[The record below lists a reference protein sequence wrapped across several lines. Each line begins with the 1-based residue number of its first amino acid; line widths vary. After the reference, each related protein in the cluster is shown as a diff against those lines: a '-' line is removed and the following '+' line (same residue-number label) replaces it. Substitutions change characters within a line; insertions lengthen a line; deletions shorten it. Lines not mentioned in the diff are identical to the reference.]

1 MLLPWKGVLVHDA
14 LMSEIAFLSHPTVG
28 HLNTLLS
35 TALRMRAEGH
45 RPRFFIPG
53 GPSLGFRLK
62 PDILNNVVDV
72 PAMVERAGLPLERL
86 RPALGV
92 IFHAIRLARSTG
104 YQETRIA
111 LELFTS
117 GAVATTRDILRRLER
132 QPADVLVAD
141 FAFFPAL
148 LAAEKLGLPSVAV
161 YHSGL
166 PFRGPGVPPWGSGLP
181 IGTTGPELQR
191 AEAAEA
197 ELLSHLARKMGKV
210 RRALGLGPGPEDV
223 LRTPAS
229 PWLNLVMS
237 HEAIEAPRT
246 NLGPNCFFVGPCFS
260 TRRGTDA
267 EGFPFD
273 KLRADAFKVYVSL
286 GTVFNDRPEVFR
298 TLLRGLDT
306 PGIQVILSAGAAYP
320 RLASGPLPSNALVFR
335 RVPQVD
341 LLPKVDLVI
350 GHGGN
355 NSTNET
361 LAAGKPL
368 LVVPV
373 GGEQH
378 DNARRIEH
386 LGAGLFQPLQT
397 LSEEN
402 VRQAVARL
410 REEPGFRVKA
420 EALSRQLESTDGP
433 STSSALIALLARRRT
448 PVLLP
453 EGAPRTITP
462 EGLATLLTSMGEAPA
477 SSSTR
482 SA

>member
-1 MLLPWKGVLVHDA
+1 
-14 LMSEIAFLSHPTVG
+14 MSDIAFLSHPTVG

-35 TALRMRAEGH
+35 TGLRMREEGH
-45 RPRFFIPG
+45 RTRFFIPG

-92 IFHAIRLARSTG
+92 IFHAIRLARSSG
-104 YQETRIA
+104 YQESRIA

-117 GAVATTRDILRRLER
+117 GAVSTTKDILRRLER

-141 FAFFPAL
+141 FAFFPAA
-148 LAAEKLGLPSVAV
+148 LAAEKLGLPWVAV

-181 IGTTGPELQR
+181 LGTEGPELQR

-197 ELLSHLARKMGKV
+197 ELLAGLRRKLDKV
-210 RRALGLGPGPEDV
+210 RRELGLGPGPEDV

-246 NLGPNCFFVGPCFS
+246 GLGPSCFFIGPCFS
-260 TRRGTDA
+260 TRSGTDA

-273 KLRADAFKVYVSL
+273 KLRADAFKVYVSM

-298 TLLRGLDT
+298 TLLRGLDL
-306 PGIQVILSAGAAYP
+306 PGVQVVVSGGAAYP
-320 RLASGPLPSNALVFR
+320 SLASGPLPSNVLLFR

-341 LLPKVDLVI
+341 LLPRMDLVI

-378 DNARRIEH
+378 DNARRVEY
-386 LGAGLFQPLQT
+386 LGAGLFLPHQE
-397 LSEEN
+397 LSPEN
-402 VRQAVARL
+402 VRRAVTRL
-410 REEPGFRVKA
+410 REEPDFRRKA
-420 EALSRQLESTDGP
+420 EALRTHLETTDGP
-433 STSSALIALLARRRT
+433 TTASALITLLARRRA
-448 PVLLP
+448 PVRLP
-453 EGAPRTITP
+453 DGAPHTLTR
-462 EGLATLLTSMGEAPA
+462 EGLDALLAVV
-477 SSSTR
+477 
-482 SA
+482 SAA

>member
-1 MLLPWKGVLVHDA
+1 MHYERS
-14 LMSEIAFLSHPTVG
+14 MSDIAFLSHPTVG

-35 TALRMRAEGH
+35 TGLRMRAEGH
-45 RPRFFIPG
+45 RTRFFIPG

-92 IFHAIRLARSTG
+92 IFHAIRLARSSG
-104 YQETRIA
+104 YQESRIA

-117 GAVATTRDILRRLER
+117 GAVGTTRDILRRLER

-141 FAFFPAL
+141 FAFFPAA
-148 LAAEKLGLPSVAV
+148 LAAEKLGLPWVAV

-166 PFRGPGVPPWGSGLP
+166 PFHGPGVPPWGSGLP
-181 IGTTGPELQR
+181 LGTEGPELQR
-191 AEAAEA
+191 AETAEA
-197 ELLSHLARKMGKV
+197 EVLAGLRRKLDKV
-210 RRALGLGPGPEDV
+210 RRSLGLGPGPEDV

-229 PWLNLVMS
+229 PWLNLVVS

-246 NLGPNCFFVGPCFS
+246 RLGPSCFFIGPCFS

-273 KLRADAFKVYVSL
+273 KLRADAFKVYVSM
-286 GTVFNDRPEVFR
+286 GTVFNDKPEVFR
-298 TLLRGLDT
+298 TLLRGLDV
-306 PGIQVILSAGAAYP
+306 PGVQVVVSGGAAFP
-320 RLASGPLPSNALVFR
+320 SLASGPLPSNVLLFR

-341 LLPKVDLVI
+341 LLPRMDLVI

-378 DNARRIEH
+378 DNARRVEY
-386 LGAGLFQPLQT
+386 LGAGLFLPLQE
-397 LSEEN
+397 LSPEN
-402 VRQAVARL
+402 VRRAVTRL
-410 REEPGFRVKA
+410 REEPGFRMKA
-420 EALSRQLESTDGP
+420 EALRTHLETTDGP
-433 STSSALIALLARRRT
+433 TTASALITLLARRRA
-448 PVLLP
+448 PVRLP
-453 EGAPRTITP
+453 DGAPRTVTR
-462 EGLATLLTSMGEAPA
+462 EALASLLAVGSGP
-477 SSSTR
+477 
-482 SA
+482 

>member
-1 MLLPWKGVLVHDA
+1 
-14 LMSEIAFLSHPTVG
+14 MSDIAFLSHPTVG

-35 TALRMRAEGH
+35 TGLQLRSEGH

-53 GPSLGFRLK
+53 GPALPFRLK

-92 IFHAIRLARSTG
+92 IFHAIRLARSSG
-104 YQETRIA
+104 YQESRIA

-117 GAVATTRDILRRLER
+117 GAVSTTKDILRRLER
-132 QPADVLVAD
+132 QPTEVLVAD
-141 FAFFPAL
+141 FAFFPAA
-148 LAAEKLGLPSVAV
+148 LAAEKLGLPWVAV

-181 IGTTGPELQR
+181 IGTEGPELQR

-197 ELLSHLARKMGKV
+197 EVLAGLRRKLDKV
-210 RRALGLGPGPEDV
+210 RRELGLDPGPEDV

-229 PWLNLVMS
+229 PWLNLVVS

-246 NLGPNCFFVGPCFS
+246 HLGPSCFYIGPCFS

-273 KLRADAFKVYVSL
+273 KLRTDAFKVYVSM

-298 TLLRGLDT
+298 TLLRGLDL
-306 PGIQVILSAGAAYP
+306 PGVQVIVSGGAAYP
-320 RLASGPLPSNALVFR
+320 SLASGPLPSNVLLFR

-341 LLPKVDLVI
+341 LLPRMDLVI

-378 DNARRIEH
+378 DNARRVEY
-386 LGAGLFQPLQT
+386 LGAGLFLPHQELTPD
-397 LSEEN
+397 N
-402 VRQAVARL
+402 VRRAVTRL
-410 REEPGFRVKA
+410 REEPSFRVKA
-420 EALSRQLESTDGP
+420 EALRTHLETTDGP
-433 STSSALIALLARRRT
+433 ATASALITLLARQRA
-448 PVLLP
+448 PVRLP
-453 EGAPRTITP
+453 DGAPRTVTR
-462 EGLATLLTSMGEAPA
+462 EGLASLLATA
-477 SSSTR
+477 S
-482 SA
+482 A